1 MARVKFG
8 ELHQKP
14 QLDKL
19 FKINSSATDARQD
32 GKTCCVQVGK
42 NLIELECGGIDCLSQ
57 VLDCHAK
64 NCRNGGREWTGLVS
78 QFEHSTS

>member
-8 ELHQKP
+8 KFHRKP

-19 FKINSSATDARQD
+19 FKMNSSATDVRQN

-42 NLIELECGGIDCLSQ
+42 NLIEFPKVELECGGILTVCLRSWIITSRI
-57 VLDCHAK
+57 AATAAE
-64 NCRNGGREWTGLVS
+64 NGLV
-78 QFEHSTS
+78 